1 MTNFD
6 LLRKVSMKNRKKSPN
21 ANNMVLG
28 DFIEKRPEHI
38 DDRIEFGH
46 WEIDTVIGAKDKNEP
61 VLLKIGGKTAKDVES
76 ALEPLMR
83 TSLSHDIF
91 KSITSDNGLEFS
103 SLTNAVQSVADVYFT
118 HPHSS
123 WE

>member
-1 MTNFD
+1 
-6 LLRKVSMKNRKKSPN
+6 MKNRKKSPN

-61 VLLKIGGKTAKDVES
+61 VLLTLTERQTRFVLILKIGGKTEMGVKS

-83 TSLSHDIF
+83 TSLSHEIF
-91 KSITSDNGLEFS
+91 KSITSDNGL
-103 SLTNAVQSVADVYFT
+103 
-118 HPHSS
+118 
-123 WE
+123 